1 MLILQSTTNADGG
14 TKQTNQGGD
23 EPFTEN
29 TGQTDTSQSTGRDSN
44 LEDGQ
49 HNDQQMGRDTD
60 DVEQTQHAKEPSK
73 ETKGPG
79 PQETMGHGP
88 AQGSDVPP
96 AQNHNGGPS
105 PNQEPESKET
115 RDPSPPPTHE
125 SGEPPSGN
133 QEPESPGTQ
142 QPSSSQ
148 TQNPADRRP
157 LEQNPGQQPREEGIP
172 HEQSQL
178 QTQNPVDTSLKQ
190 ISDPQELQKES
201 SQDQQESDQQSGQND
216 SEQRS
221 TQEANSQE
229 NETKDNSQTDSTP
242 PTEIKTTIVEP
253 ALKPEGEAPS
263 VCDDIDSKDQPQN
276 SEDEANVAYMDSM
289 NPQADLTNTEE
300 TDMEPN
306 KISLNNPESMEKNI
320 EIPDTPTSPCETDP
334 TTSHKFPNDQ
344 GGEKTKE
351 SEKVLEPY
359 NEESDESSGEKN
371 DKPADP
377 SVLTEMTEQEGEDQ
391 TLQTKPDQ
399 EQGVSYKWF

>member
-1 MLILQSTTNADGG
+1 MLILQSTTNADGS

-49 HNDQQMGRDTD
+49 QNDQQMGRDTD

-73 ETKGPG
+73 ET
-79 PQETMGHGP
+79 MGHDP

-96 AQNHNGGPS
+96 AQNQNSGPS
-105 PNQEPESKET
+105 PNQEPELKGT
-115 RDPSPPPTHE
+115 QDPSPPPKFE

-133 QEPESPGTQ
+133 QEPESRGTQ
-142 QPSSSQ
+142 QPNPSQ
-148 TQNPADRRP
+148 TQNPADQTQ

-190 ISDPQELQKES
+190 ISDPQKLQRES
-201 SQDQQESDQQSGQND
+201 SQEKQDPDQQESDQQSGQND
-216 SEQRS
+216 SEQRN

-242 PTEIKTTIVEP
+242 PTEIKTANVEP
-253 ALKPEGEAPS
+253 APKPEGEAPS
-263 VCDDIDSKDQPQN
+263 VSDDIDSKDQPQN
-276 SEDEANVAYMDSM
+276 REDEANAAYMDSM
-289 NPQADLTNTEE
+289 NPKANLTNTDE
-300 TDMEPN
+300 THMEPN
-306 KISLNNPESMEKNI
+306 KISLNNPEPVEKNI
-320 EIPDTPTSPCETDP
+320 EIPETPTPPCETDP

-344 GGEKTKE
+344 RGEKTKE
-351 SEKVLEPY
+351 SEKALEPH
-359 NEESDESSGEKN
+359 NDERDESSVEKN

-377 SVLTEMTEQEGEDQ
+377 SVSTETAGQEGEDQ

-399 EQGVSYKWF
+399 EKRVGYKWF

>member
-1 MLILQSTTNADGG
+1 MLILQSTTNADAG

-73 ETKGPG
+73 ETKGLG
-79 PQETMGHGP
+79 PQETMGPGP

-96 AQNHNGGPS
+96 AQNQNSGPS

-115 RDPSPPPTHE
+115 RDPSPPPTYE
-125 SGEPPSGN
+125 FGEPPSGN

-142 QPSSSQ
+142 QPSPSQ
-148 TQNPADRRP
+148 TQNPANRTP
-157 LEQNPGQQPREEGIP
+157 LEQQPREEEIP
-172 HEQSQL
+172 QEQSQL

-253 ALKPEGEAPS
+253 APKPEGEAPS
-263 VCDDIDSKDQPQN
+263 VSDDIDSKDQPQN
-276 SEDEANVAYMDSM
+276 SEDEANAADMDSM
-289 NPQADLTNTEE
+289 NPPADLTKTDE
-300 TDMEPN
+300 THMEPI
-306 KISLNNPESMEKNI
+306 KISQNSSESMEKNI
-320 EIPDTPTSPCETDP
+320 EIPDTPTPPFETDP

-377 SVLTEMTEQEGEDQ
+377 SVSTEPEGEGQ
-391 TLQTKPDQ
+391 TLQTKQ
-399 EQGVSYKWF
+399 EQGVSYKWFK

>member
-1 MLILQSTTNADGG
+1 MLISQSTTNADGG

-23 EPFTEN
+23 ESFTEN
-29 TGQTDTSQSTGRDSN
+29 TGQADTSQSTGRDSN
-44 LEDGQ
+44 LEDGRQ
-49 HNDQQMGRDTD
+49 NDQQMGRDTD

-79 PQETMGHGP
+79 PQETMGPGP
-88 AQGSDVPP
+88 GQGSDVPP

-115 RDPSPPPTHE
+115 RDPSPPPTYE
-125 SGEPPSGN
+125 SGEPASGN
-133 QEPESPGTQ
+133 QEPKSPGTQ

-276 SEDEANVAYMDSM
+276 SENEANVAYMDSM

-320 EIPDTPTSPCETDP
+320 EIPDTPTSPCDTDP

-344 GGEKTKE
+344 GGAKTKE
-351 SEKVLEPY
+351 SEMDLEPQ
-359 NEESDESSGEKN
+359 NEEGDESSGENN

-377 SVLTEMTEQEGEDQ
+377 SVSTETAGQEWEDQ
-391 TLQTKPDQ
+391 TLQTEPNQ
-399 EQGVSYKWF
+399 EQRVGYKWF